1 MSDSYQ
7 MASRAEVEQAFR
19 DMVTSLQCPACE
31 LEFTDF
37 AVEWG
42 RAWYEGRMD
51 LMAEQSWQERDGP
64 FKLKCELCGHRS
76 WLDYF
81 AKSVTS
87 AELRGGKSRR

>member
-1 MSDSYQ
+1 MTV
-7 MASRAEVEQAFR
+7 SREEVDKAFA
-19 DMVTSLQCPACE
+19 DMIKTLHCPSCD

-42 RAWYEGRMD
+42 RAWYEGRLD
-51 LMAEQSWQERDGP
+51 LMAEHGWQERDGP

-81 AKSVTS
+81 AKTVRSV
-87 AELRGGKSRR
+87 EIPRRIVKKK